1 MSNFNNPQV
10 QNFKNAIEKNQ
21 LLNEY
26 IDFDGCVNV
35 HNDIDTARE
44 SLLDSVSDC
53 SIINYNNAVNFLL
66 ENDPSF
72 LNSLGLA
79 ADFGYSIDE
88 INSETLATLL
98 LRDMLKS
105 EIEEV
110 FQEI

>member
-79 ADFGYSIDE
+79 AEFGYTLNKL
-88 INSETLATLL
+88 NSETLATLL
-98 LRDMLKS
+98 LQNMLTE
-105 EIEEV
+105 EINQV